1 MHDTHF
7 IRTFLIIF
15 LFTFPYV
22 VPLTS
27 NEYFKS
33 TVKSMINNTLRNPS
47 TQCERILYSA
57 YLNTTNDDGVY
68 KRLLNSSSLTK
79 NDISSYYSCIR
90 NTNEFNYYILSIF
103 PNNTQENG
111 VTYPKIN
118 LHYENQHYK
127 LGLCLVKGCTHSEIA
142 EIFTKVNNDNNNIF
156 FSSNSLA
163 TSIDINENI
172 NIFSTTDI
180 IMTTIILIIISTLF
194 IFVVFNSIP
203 KMIFKNCFKYK
214 APTEPQGEFSSE
226 TPWRAPV
233 QITGINKYKLYNF
246 TQCFNLHDNI
256 KAIFHN
262 SSIIMNDDGM
272 GYIKGLRAISIIF
285 SLFGIS
291 YLQLMS
297 YSLKQ
302 YEINKYKS
310 SLVSPFFIL
319 INVEARYMPR
329 IMFSL
334 SGFAAIYKMLCFL
347 DDRLSFTDKERAKRR
362 SSELTDIDKLSGG
375 FGKVFIP
382 ETKDESE
389 LQIVDCVLFIGRQM
403 YKFIIAIFV
412 ALFIKYSLFNIFRV
426 TNLSGAA
433 LIMYKEDYVDYVSV
447 WDILGHFIQ
456 ILNFYFFEGN
466 SDNKSNPLSE
476 KCIMPLMWLVINEF
490 FFFIITAFII
500 FLLFKHKKNILTAI
514 SILIV
519 VFIIIR
525 IAMFSLL
532 DHNRTYSTLF
542 AYIDSD
548 FGLFNLNPLCNY
560 SYYLIGGFFGV
571 LNYVVQKVIEDTKTN
586 FNSAKSLV
594 ELLKYQNKC
603 LFYIIITFLSIIAI
617 FASSFQQIFLWIYY
631 LSQTSIVDT
640 TVDLQNYFENILINY
655 FYLFDSDIVV
665 AIVHYI
671 CFVLFIKGYPLFT
684 KLLSSHKWSL
694 FSRIYFPFILYC
706 SIIMVFVYYKSE
718 TNIPLAMHNVYIYG
732 TISFIILFVVV
743 IVHCV
748 FVEFP
753 LKRVTGM
760 IIRDERSLR
769 KKSSM

>member
-1 MHDTHF
+1 
-7 IRTFLIIF
+7 
-15 LFTFPYV
+15 
-22 VPLTS
+22 
-27 NEYFKS
+27 
-33 TVKSMINNTLRNPS
+33 
-47 TQCERILYSA
+47 
-57 YLNTTNDDGVY
+57 
-68 KRLLNSSSLTK
+68 
-79 NDISSYYSCIR
+79 
-90 NTNEFNYYILSIF
+90 
-103 PNNTQENG
+103 
-111 VTYPKIN
+111 
-118 LHYENQHYK
+118 
-127 LGLCLVKGCTHSEIA
+127 
-142 EIFTKVNNDNNNIF
+142 
-156 FSSNSLA
+156 
-163 TSIDINENI
+163 
-172 NIFSTTDI
+172 
-180 IMTTIILIIISTLF
+180 
-194 IFVVFNSIP
+194 
-203 KMIFKNCFKYK
+203 
-214 APTEPQGEFSSE
+214 
-226 TPWRAPV
+226 
-233 QITGINKYKLYNF
+233 
-246 TQCFNLHDNI
+246 
-256 KAIFHN
+256 
-262 SSIIMNDDGM
+262 
-272 GYIKGLRAISIIF
+272 
-285 SLFGIS
+285 
-291 YLQLMS
+291 
-297 YSLKQ
+297 
-302 YEINKYKS
+302 
-310 SLVSPFFIL
+310 
-319 INVEARYMPR
+319 
-329 IMFSL
+329 
-334 SGFAAIYKMLCFL
+334 
-347 DDRLSFTDKERAKRR
+347 
-362 SSELTDIDKLSGG
+362 
-375 FGKVFIP
+375 
-382 ETKDESE
+382 
-389 LQIVDCVLFIGRQM
+389 
-403 YKFIIAIFV
+403 
-412 ALFIKYSLFNIFRV
+412 
-426 TNLSGAA
+426 
-433 LIMYKEDYVDYVSV
+433 
-447 WDILGHFIQ
+447 
-456 ILNFYFFEGN
+456 
-466 SDNKSNPLSE
+466 
-476 KCIMPLMWLVINEF
+476 MPLMWLVINEF
-490 FFFIITAFII
+490 FFFIITAFIV

-603 LFYIIITFLSIIAI
+603 LMYIIITFLSIIAI

>member
-1 MHDTHF
+1 
-7 IRTFLIIF
+7 
-15 LFTFPYV
+15 
-22 VPLTS
+22 
-27 NEYFKS
+27 
-33 TVKSMINNTLRNPS
+33 
-47 TQCERILYSA
+47 
-57 YLNTTNDDGVY
+57 
-68 KRLLNSSSLTK
+68 
-79 NDISSYYSCIR
+79 
-90 NTNEFNYYILSIF
+90 
-103 PNNTQENG
+103 
-111 VTYPKIN
+111 
-118 LHYENQHYK
+118 
-127 LGLCLVKGCTHSEIA
+127 
-142 EIFTKVNNDNNNIF
+142 
-156 FSSNSLA
+156 
-163 TSIDINENI
+163 
-172 NIFSTTDI
+172 
-180 IMTTIILIIISTLF
+180 
-194 IFVVFNSIP
+194 
-203 KMIFKNCFKYK
+203 MIFKNCFKYK
-214 APTEPQGEFSSE
+214 APTEPQGESSSE

-603 LFYIIITFLSIIAI
+603 LMYIIITFLSIIAI

>member
-1 MHDTHF
+1 
-7 IRTFLIIF
+7 
-15 LFTFPYV
+15 
-22 VPLTS
+22 
-27 NEYFKS
+27 
-33 TVKSMINNTLRNPS
+33 
-47 TQCERILYSA
+47 
-57 YLNTTNDDGVY
+57 
-68 KRLLNSSSLTK
+68 
-79 NDISSYYSCIR
+79 
-90 NTNEFNYYILSIF
+90 
-103 PNNTQENG
+103 
-111 VTYPKIN
+111 
-118 LHYENQHYK
+118 
-127 LGLCLVKGCTHSEIA
+127 
-142 EIFTKVNNDNNNIF
+142 
-156 FSSNSLA
+156 
-163 TSIDINENI
+163 
-172 NIFSTTDI
+172 
-180 IMTTIILIIISTLF
+180 MTTILLIIISTLF

-214 APTEPQGEFSSE
+214 PPTEPPSESSSE
-226 TPWRAPV
+226 TPWRAPI
-233 QITGINKYKLYNF
+233 QITGINKYKLYAF
-246 TQCFNLHDNI
+246 TQCFNIHDNI

-262 SSIIMNDDGM
+262 SGIIMNDDGM

-319 INVEARYMPR
+319 INLEARYMPR
-329 IMFSL
+329 LMFSL
-334 SGFAAIYKMLCFL
+334 SGFAAVYKMLCFL
-347 DDRLSFTDKERAKRR
+347 DDRLSFTDKEREKRR
-362 SSELTDIDKLSGG
+362 SSELTDIDKLSGA

-389 LQIVDCVLFIGRQM
+389 LTMVDYFLFIGRQG
-403 YKFIIAIFV
+403 YKFIIGLGV

-447 WDILGHFIQ
+447 WDIFGHFIQ

-466 SDNKSNPLSE
+466 SDNKSNPLSD

-514 SILIV
+514 SILICI
-519 VFIIIR
+519 FIIIR
-525 IAMFSLL
+525 ILMFSLL
-532 DHNRTYSTLF
+532 DHKRTYSTLF

-548 FGLFNLNPLCNY
+548 FGLFNLNPLCNF

-603 LFYIIITFLSIIAI
+603 LMYIIITFLSIIAF
-617 FASSFQQIFLWIYY
+617 FATSFQQIFLWIYY

-655 FYLFDSDIVV
+655 FYLFDSDIVI

-684 KLLSSHKWSL
+684 KFLSSHKWSL

-732 TISFIILFVVV
+732 TISFIILFFAV

-753 LKRVTGM
+753 LKRLTGM
-760 IIRDERSLR
+760 VLRDERSLR

>member
-1 MHDTHF
+1 
-7 IRTFLIIF
+7 
-15 LFTFPYV
+15 
-22 VPLTS
+22 
-27 NEYFKS
+27 
-33 TVKSMINNTLRNPS
+33 
-47 TQCERILYSA
+47 
-57 YLNTTNDDGVY
+57 
-68 KRLLNSSSLTK
+68 
-79 NDISSYYSCIR
+79 
-90 NTNEFNYYILSIF
+90 
-103 PNNTQENG
+103 
-111 VTYPKIN
+111 
-118 LHYENQHYK
+118 
-127 LGLCLVKGCTHSEIA
+127 
-142 EIFTKVNNDNNNIF
+142 
-156 FSSNSLA
+156 
-163 TSIDINENI
+163 
-172 NIFSTTDI
+172 
-180 IMTTIILIIISTLF
+180 
-194 IFVVFNSIP
+194 
-203 KMIFKNCFKYK
+203 MIFKNCFKYK
-214 APTEPQGEFSSE
+214 APTEPPGESFSE
-226 TPWRAPV
+226 TPWRTPV

-603 LFYIIITFLSIIAI
+603 LMYIIITFLSIIAI